1 MIGSVSIVCV
11 VMSLPGAAAFARP
24 IRGIT
29 MGNAFDARIKP
40 MADPNEAPSPAVLR
54 EMADKANAACV
65 GHPHAKIPWPHRLL
79 HDLESA
85 LRACATALEA
95 KDREIARLDPMR
107 SLKCPHGWLSWE
119 CSECIRARGKE
130 PKP

>member
-1 MIGSVSIVCV
+1 MIGSVSIACV

-40 MADPNEAPSPAVLR
+40 MADPNEAPSPAALR
-54 EMADKANAACV
+54 EMADAIESWLA
-65 GHPHAKIPWPHRLL
+65 HRL
-79 HDLESA
+79 DKIFDAREVMNA

-95 KDREIARLDPMR
+95 KDREIAEMQHELA
-107 SLKCPHGWLSWE
+107 
-119 CSECIRARGKE
+119 IRRASPTQIVIGIISA
-130 PKP
+130 

>member
-1 MIGSVSIVCV
+1 
-11 VMSLPGAAAFARP
+11 
-24 IRGIT
+24 
-29 MGNAFDARIKP
+29 
-40 MADPNEAPSPAVLR
+40 MADPNEAPSPAELR
-54 EMADKANAACV
+54 EMAARAERFFSFDSPAHQHAAN
-65 GHPHAKIPWPHRLL
+65 KIIL
-79 HDLESA
+79 A

-119 CSECIRARGKE
+119 CSECIRAYGKE

>member
-1 MIGSVSIVCV
+1 
-11 VMSLPGAAAFARP
+11 
-24 IRGIT
+24 
-29 MGNAFDARIKP
+29 
-40 MADPNEAPSPAVLR
+40 MADPNEAPSPAALR
-54 EMADKANAACV
+54 HLANPTDVAYSHGEWIERV
-65 GHPHAKIPWPHRLL
+65 K
-79 HDLESA
+79 DA
-85 LRACATALEA
+85 LRACATALEAKDRVYELALEDLYKVGRQRDDALTRLEA